1 MITLKEW
8 LETVDYRI
16 TEGSEYT
23 WRCYG
28 HNAYSLS
35 SWDGE
40 HDGNSFGIIFDTK
53 TQEVYEVQAH
63 DYANNRAYRI
73 INPDYS
79 TQHNQEA
86 KSRSVLE
93 NQAWDD
99 VDYVDLEEDDDWI
112 QKALAIKA
120 GETYDTR
127 VKVPVEF
134 SDEELLKYMKLAHE
148 RDITF
153 NQLIEQ
159 VLVEFIER
167 EELARELTNT

>member
-16 TEGSEYT
+16 TEGSEYM
-23 WRCYG
+23 WDSYG
-28 HNAYSLS
+28 SNSYNLS
-35 SWDGE
+35 SWDGN

-73 INPDYS
+73 INPDYQS
-79 TQHNQEA
+79 VYRKEAQE
-86 KSRSVLE
+86 RTELE

-99 VDYVDLEEDDDWI
+99 VDYVDLEEDDDWF

-127 VKVPVEF
+127 VKVPIDF
-134 SDEELLKYMKLAHE
+134 SDEELLKYMTIAHE

-167 EELARELTNT
+167 EELARK